1 MKEKMI
7 KIAKSYLNARQYG
20 AEHKQ
25 IIDGYNRISP
35 LPRGCRVKYT
45 DSWCATFVSFVMHEA
60 GYKGPFECSANRLR
74 EAMKKAGYQ
83 ISDIGAS
90 GDIIFYDWNTDGWSD
105 HVGIIVSYN
114 NGMYKVIEG
123 NHSHAVGY
131 RTISKNSDNIE
142 GIFRLPDDE
151 KTEKKTETKTEKK
164 TKSKT
169 GAKSITKKLINDV
182 IAGKYGNGKERVEKL
197 KKAGYD
203 PDKVQ
208 KAVNKAL

>member
-1 MKEKMI
+1 MNNFI
-7 KIAKSYLNARQYG
+7 NIAKQFIGARQWG
-20 AEHKQ
+20 AQHRQ

-35 LPRGCRVKYT
+35 LPRGYRVKYN
-45 DSWCATFVSFVMHEA
+45 DNWCAAFVSYVMHKA

-83 ISDIGAS
+83 ISDIGAT

-114 NGMYKVIEG
+114 NGIYKVIEG
-123 NHSHAVGY
+123 NHMHAVGY
-131 RTISKNSDNIE
+131 RTISKNSDTIQ
-142 GIFRLPDDE
+142 GIFRLPCDKK
-151 KTEKKTETKTEKK
+151 KTEKKTETKTE
-164 TKSKT
+164 TKT
-169 GAKSITKKLINDV
+169 GTKRITKKLIADV
-182 IAGKYGNGKERVEKL
+182 IEGKYGNGKARVETL
-197 KKAGYD
+197 RKAGYD

>member
-1 MKEKMI
+1 MKERMLE
-7 KIAKSYLNARQYG
+7 IAKSYLNARQYG
-20 AEHKQ
+20 AGHKQ
-25 IIDGYNRISP
+25 IIDGYNRITP
-35 LPRGCRVKYT
+35 LPRGYRVKYT
-45 DSWCATFVSFVMHEA
+45 DNWCATFVSYVMHKA

-83 ISDIGAS
+83 TSGVGAS

-114 NGMYKVIEG
+114 NGIYKVIEG
-123 NHSHAVGY
+123 NHMHAVGY
-131 RTISKNSDNIE
+131 RTISKNSDNIQ

-151 KTEKKTETKTEKK
+151 KTEKKTETKTD
-164 TKSKT
+164 
-169 GAKSITKKLINDV
+169 AKRITKKLIADV